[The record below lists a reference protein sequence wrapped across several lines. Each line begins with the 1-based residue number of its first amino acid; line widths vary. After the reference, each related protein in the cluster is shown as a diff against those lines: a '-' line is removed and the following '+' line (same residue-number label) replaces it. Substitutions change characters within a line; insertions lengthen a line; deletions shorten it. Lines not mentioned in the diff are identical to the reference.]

1 MAIDN
6 KALFNIGYGLYVLT
20 SNDGRKDNGMICNT
34 VMQVSADKI
43 AVGINKA
50 NYTHDVV
57 KQTGK
62 VNVLCLT
69 KDAPFSIFK
78 EMGFQSGKTADK
90 MRYQAYG
97 RSQNGLAVI
106 YRNVNAFLS
115 LRVEGYIDLGT
126 HGLFICSITESGVL
140 SDAPS
145 VTYADYHAYIKPK
158 QPVKVAKGYK
168 CKICG
173 YVYEG
178 EPLPSDFICPLCKHP
193 ASDFE
198 KIN

>member
-20 SNDGRKDNGMICNT
+20 TNDGKKDNGMISNT
-34 VMQVSADKI
+34 IMQVSDDKI

-50 NYTHDVV
+50 NYTHAVV

-62 VNVLCLT
+62 LNVLCLT
-69 KDAPFSIFK
+69 KDTPFETFK
-78 EMGFQSGKTADK
+78 QLGFQSGRNADK
-90 MRYQAYG
+90 MRYQTFK

-106 YRNVNAFLS
+106 YKNVNSFLS
-115 LRVEGYIDLGT
+115 LKVEGYIDLGT

-140 SDAPS
+140 SNEPS
-145 VTYADYHAYIKPK
+145 VTYADYHADIKPK
-158 QPVKVAKGYK
+158 PQVSVAKGYR

-178 EPLPSDFICPLCKHP
+178 APLPSDFICPLCKHP

-198 KIN
+198 EIK